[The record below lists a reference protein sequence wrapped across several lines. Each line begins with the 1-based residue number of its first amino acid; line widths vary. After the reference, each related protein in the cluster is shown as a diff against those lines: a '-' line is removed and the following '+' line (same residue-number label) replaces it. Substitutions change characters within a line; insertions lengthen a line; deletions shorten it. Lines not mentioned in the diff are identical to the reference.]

1 MGFLRKSGKL
11 LGQTA
16 GFVLGEPIKF
26 VGKKLGSELVTEIGD
41 GVKKA
46 STFAGDTVGQVAGGV
61 YDTAAGLIGK
71 DEHQRNQGLGEIGEA
86 IGRTAR
92 GVVQTGKGVY
102 VNGKDVYEGLK
113 DGNRSQLKSGAAG
126 IVKTAAVATIAI
138 GVVDFI
144 EGADTAAAEPIDT
157 PNDGLAGGMHP
168 ETGVPFESKEVVM
181 PDGKVVEGV
190 FPDFEEAY
198 AAQLPESMYMESDA
212 VHFHASNM
220 QLAEQIQ
227 ADPQLAEQF
236 SAEQQAQIAA
246 GQTPDGY
253 TWHHSEVPGRM
264 ELVDEQVHAQ
274 TGHLGGRELWGGGA
288 EHRG

>member
-1 MGFLRKSGKL
+1 MGFIRKSGKL

-26 VGKKLGSELVTEIGD
+26 VGKKLGSELIADIGD

-46 STFAGDTVGQVAGGV
+46 SMFAGDTVGQVAGGV

-71 DEHQRNQGLGEIGEA
+71 DEQQKSQGLGEIGDA

-92 GVVQTGKGVY
+92 GVVQTGK
-102 VNGKDVYEGLK
+102 
-113 DGNRSQLKSGAAG
+113 
-126 IVKTAAVATIAI
+126 
-138 GVVDFI
+138 
-144 EGADTAAAEPIDT
+144 
-157 PNDGLAGGMHP
+157 
-168 ETGVPFESKEVVM
+168 M

-190 FPDFEEAY
+190 FPDFQEAY

-212 VHFHASNM
+212 VHFHASNV

-236 SAEQQAQIAA
+236 TAEQLAQIEA

-264 ELVDEQVHAQ
+264 ELVDEQIHAQ